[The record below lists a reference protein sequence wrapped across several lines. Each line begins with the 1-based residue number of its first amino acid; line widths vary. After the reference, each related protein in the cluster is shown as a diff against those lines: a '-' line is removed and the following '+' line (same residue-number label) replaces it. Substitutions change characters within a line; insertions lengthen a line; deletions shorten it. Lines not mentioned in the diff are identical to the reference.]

1 MLAFGGALCRLLC
14 LYLPSKLGSK
24 EVQHM
29 KRLLGFAI
37 MGCIFAS
44 LVGLSAISEEIRIPA
59 DAPLAGTVLI
69 AESFYKIVDDEQV
82 PFEVQV
88 WQGTNGVENTDWFD
102 VRIEAHP
109 GDVILLSPGQYKAD
123 VWVLAPGITIT
134 TEPDAEEMA
143 EIWGGVEIDADGILL
158 DRIAVTGPTW
168 SIFSGHGIEVNREVV
183 DRITIRNCLIEDNE
197 WYGIHVIGPR
207 GEFRE
212 FRVEN
217 CVVLNNGG
225 FGIEVQSVE
234 NLIITG
240 CTVTGNKEGVHI
252 GRYVIRVEMH
262 DNIISGNREG
272 NVCRKDQ

>member
-1 MLAFGGALCRLLC
+1 
-14 LYLPSKLGSK
+14 
-24 EVQHM
+24 
-29 KRLLGFAI
+29 
-37 MGCIFAS
+37 MGCVFVS
-44 LVGLSAISEEIRIPA
+44 LIGLSALSEEIHIPV

-82 PFEVQV
+82 PFELQV
-88 WQGTNGVENTDWFD
+88 WQGRNGVENTDWFD

-123 VWVLAPGITIT
+123 VWVFAPGITIT

-143 EIWGGVEIDADGILL
+143 EIWGGVEIDADGIIL

-168 SIFSGHGIEVNREVV
+168 SRFSGHGIEVNREVV
-183 DRITIRNCLIEDNE
+183 DRITIRNCLVEDNE

-207 GEFRE
+207 GEIKE

-217 CVVLNNGG
+217 CVVRNNGS
-225 FGIEVQSVE
+225 FGVEVQGVE

-240 CTVTGNKEGVHI
+240 CTVTGNSEGVHM
-252 GRYVIRVEMH
+252 GSNVLNVEMS
-262 DNIISGNREG
+262 DNVIYGNRI
-272 NVCRKDQ
+272 VDVYRKGQ